1 MAANKL
7 IFKDAEKARDAILY
21 SQKKRLQLYMINGL
35 ILWYNVIVLGLQV

>member
-21 SQKKRLQLYMINGL
+21 SQKKKDYSSI
-35 ILWYNVIVLGLQV
+35 